1 MPIKHALWRQGLIGS
16 PECRLPLT
24 QISPELADDLE
35 PALRE
40 DEPARTAVPYAA
52 RGH

>member
-24 QISPELADDLE
+24 QISRELADDLE
-35 PALRE
+35 EALRA
-40 DEPARTAVPYAA
+40 DVPARTEVPYAT